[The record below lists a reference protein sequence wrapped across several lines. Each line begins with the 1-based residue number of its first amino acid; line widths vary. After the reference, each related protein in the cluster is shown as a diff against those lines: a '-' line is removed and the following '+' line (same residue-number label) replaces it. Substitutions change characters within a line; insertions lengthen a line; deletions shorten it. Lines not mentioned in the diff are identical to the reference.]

1 MLLTWKGWKR
11 MFGMSMDIGI
21 DLGTAN
27 VLVYIKG
34 KGIVMREPSVV
45 AIDNENSKILAI
57 GEEARRMIGRTPG
70 NIVAIRPLRDGVI
83 ANYDVTEQMIRYF
96 IGKVSG
102 RRFMFRPRVM
112 ICVPSRIT
120 TVEKRAVQEA
130 AMQAGAAH
138 VELIEEPMAA
148 AMGAG
153 LDVAEPNGC
162 MIVDIGGGTTD
173 VAVISLGGIVVSDS
187 IRMAGDKFDE
197 CIINYVKN
205 KHSVMIG
212 ERTAENIKINI
223 GEACKGKSDKSIEI
237 RGRDLIMGL
246 PKTITLTSDE
256 VAEALSEPVQ
266 EIIRCVKKVLEET
279 PPELASDIMD
289 QGIVMTGGGALLHGL
304 DELIQV
310 ETGINTFVSEDA
322 MTSVAIGTGKALE
335 YMDKISKLNK
345 KPAANYPEQE

>member
-1 MLLTWKGWKR
+1 
-11 MFGMSMDIGI
+11 MFFMSADIGI

-45 AIDNENSKILAI
+45 AIDSDNNKILAI
-57 GEEARRMIGRTPG
+57 GSEARRMIGRTPG
-70 NIVAIRPLRDGVI
+70 NIVAIRPLKDGVI

-96 IGKVSG
+96 IKKVSG
-102 RRFMFRPRVM
+102 KRFMFRPRIM
-112 ICVPSRIT
+112 ICVPSKIT

-130 AMQAGAAH
+130 AMQAGASH

-153 LDVAEPNGC
+153 LDVSEPNGS
-162 MIVDIGGGTTD
+162 MVIDIGGGTTD
-173 VAVISLGGIVVSDS
+173 VAVISLGGIVVSGS

-205 KHSVMIG
+205 KYSVMIG
-212 ERTAENIKINI
+212 ERTAENIKIDI
-223 GEACKGKSDKSIEI
+223 GQAFKGNSDKTIEI

-246 PKTITLTSDE
+246 PKIVTLTSDE
-256 VAEALSEPVQ
+256 VAEALAEPIS
-266 EIIRCVKKVLEET
+266 EIINCVKKVLEDT

-289 QGIVMTGGGALLHGL
+289 QGIVMTGGGALLQGL
-304 DELIQV
+304 DELIQK
-310 ETGINTFVSEDA
+310 ETGIHTFVAEDA
-322 MTSVAIGTGKALE
+322 MTCVAIGTGKALE
-335 YMDKISKLNK
+335 YMDKIAKLGRSSLNK
-345 KPAANYPEQE
+345 YNNDAE